1 MQEPRKAVWNRCG
14 QCRGAAR
21 GSEACALPLQLDRSA
36 RADLLLKELYVENAR
51 LMKQL
56 QGAEEKRRG
65 AERSAR
71 GLEDKVRAL
80 NRLLG
85 RISAAALSV

>member
-1 MQEPRKAVWNRCG
+1 ML
-14 QCRGAAR
+14 
-21 GSEACALPLQLDRSA
+21 SPLQLDRSA
-36 RADLLLKELYVENAR
+36 RADLLLKELYVENAH